1 MRPYRPSFILAL
13 AMYVFTLNAWGGTQN
28 ATITGSVYARSSGV
42 LLAGVTVRLINAG
55 IGFSQTQ
62 VTGSD
67 GTYTFSSVPPGE
79 NYVISVEHSLY
90 SPKVL
95 TDIILQVNEEKLVL
109 PPFRLEPIA
118 PANPNPPEAA
128 QTPAQVPSQV
138 TVPAAAPAPV
148 PAARQS
154 SKAPEVSLD
163 LLSTTQSGVVNSRWV
178 HNLPLLNRDFIDLA
192 LLVPGTYPVEQGSE
206 LDGASL
212 VVNGARANMNNF
224 LLDGADNN
232 DYTINQSLPFQ
243 IVEAMQEFRVQTSTE
258 NAEFGR
264 SGGAQINV
272 VSRSGSNAIHG
283 ELFEFN
289 RNSALSARN
298 FFSSYSGGTFNQYAR
313 EVQISGLGNPLA
325 DPTLAGLYNQ
335 RNPFVN
341 QNQFGGN
348 IGGPL
353 FFKDKLF
360 GFLNWESFRLAN
372 PRPLFEQVPGTVFR
386 SASSCSAGLAALGL
400 TPLGSMCDPTALRL
414 FSLYPSPNVPVTS
427 FTDPAGLLTTSGD
440 GAFNIGQA
448 SNHTASDNLL
458 ERVDLRL
465 SSQTSLSF
473 KHNIQWINQLQAGN
487 VPADSAY
494 PGSGAR
500 VNGRNQNFSFNYVQ
514 LFTPRTANEFRFGW
528 NRFRLTTMAQDAT
541 VDPTALGFK
550 NLNPNVRG
558 LPTITIGGAPVT
570 FASDGSLGARA
581 AAPSNR
587 ADNLF
592 SVADNFSLTHGHHT
606 WKFGGEFRDV
616 RLNVNNEALGRG
628 LIGLFS
634 VPITALFGASDV
646 ASIARVCPQSL
657 PSFSSVFAGP
667 CAQFGNGFERNFST
681 RSAAGFVQDQW
692 HLSRNFT
699 LNVGIRYEVN
709 TAPVE
714 RDNRLVNFYPGLVT
728 SLTASTGTTGG
739 LMRGG
744 SATIYDPFG
753 NVIGTASHAAPRAG
767 YDTDYNGWGPRF
779 GFAWDPWKDGKTV
792 VRGGY
797 ALMFDQQPL
806 QASVNQLLNPPF
818 VQQNLS
824 GLPPFPFAAL
834 SDTFSACATTGVG
847 TGGCLSPSTNPNSL
861 SDWFRFPYS
870 IAAIDPHN
878 KTPYVH
884 QFHFGVERQLGNTAI
899 FQVSYVGAAAHKLAA
914 LGDIS
919 QCPTAEFL
927 ANHGTCVS
935 ANSQAVNPFLF
946 TSILDQENS
955 ANSNYSSLQVLFE
968 TRAFHRLQLRGFYQF
983 GKSIDDASSQQ
994 PQVFLVPP
1002 LISSAIVSQTADNP
1016 ASFATANNISPTLT
1030 LQGNPPV
1037 ITTRPNLP
1045 QQSNNLAGE
1054 RGRSDFDVHH
1064 RAVIDYVYVVPRW
1077 APKIGTGWELA
1088 GITTIQS
1095 GQPFSVYVDS
1105 FGTSLR
1111 PSLSRSVR
1119 INDDNPQGAID
1130 NGTPMNTSGSAF
1142 DLSPTASFQPGALG
1156 RNTFTGP
1163 KLVNFDFAVIKNT
1176 FLSKSERAN
1185 LMFKAEFFNL
1195 FNNVNFRQPYSRGG
1209 LAFFDFG
1216 GSNICGAEIGPCFAQ
1231 DPFFGQILQAFPARQ
1246 IQFALKL
1253 SF

>member
-1 MRPYRPSFILAL
+1 MRPYRPPFILAL
-13 AMYVFTLNAWGGTQN
+13 AMCVFTLNAWAGTQN
-28 ATITGSVYARSSGV
+28 ATVTGSVYARSSGV
-42 LLAGVTVRLINAG
+42 LLAGATVHLINAG

-62 VTGSD
+62 ITGSD
-67 GTYTFSSVPPGE
+67 GAYTFNSVPPGE

-90 SPKVL
+90 SPAVL
-95 TDIILQVNEEKLVL
+95 TDIVLQVNEEKLVL
-109 PPFRLEPIA
+109 PPFRLEA
-118 PANPNPPEAA
+118 PAPANPPEAA
-128 QTPAQVPSQV
+128 QTPTQVPSQA
-138 TVPAAAPAPV
+138 TAPAPV
-148 PAARQS
+148 PAPVPATRQS
-154 SKAPEVSLD
+154 SKAPSVSLD
-163 LLSTTQSGVVNSRWV
+163 LLSTTQSGVVDSRWV

-206 LDGASL
+206 LEGASL

-243 IVEAMQEFRVQTSTE
+243 IVEAMQEFRVQASTE

-298 FFSSYSGGTFNQYAR
+298 FFSAYSGGGFNQFAR
-313 EVQISGLGNPLA
+313 EIQILGGGNPLA

-353 FFKDKLF
+353 FMKDKLF

-386 SASSCSAGLAALGL
+386 SASACQAAIGA
-400 TPLGSMCDPTALRL
+400 TCDPTALTL
-414 FSLYPSPNVPVTS
+414 FNLYPSPNVPVTPFS
-427 FTDPAGLLTTSGD
+427 DPSGLLTRSGD
-440 GAFNIGQA
+440 GAFNIAQT
-448 SNHTASDNLL
+448 SNRTASDNFL
-458 ERVDLRL
+458 ERVDFRV
-465 SSQTSLSF
+465 SSRTSLSF

-487 VPADSAY
+487 VPAGPTY
-494 PGSGAR
+494 PGSGTR
-500 VNGRNQNFSFNYVQ
+500 VNGRNQNVSFNYIQ
-514 LFTPRTANEFRFGW
+514 QFTPRTSNEFRFGW
-528 NRFRLTTMAQDAT
+528 NRFRLTTSAQDAS
-541 VDPTALGFK
+541 VDLAALGFQ
-550 NLNPNVRG
+550 NLNPNIAG
-558 LPTITIGGAPVT
+558 LPTITIGGAPAT
-570 FASDGSLGARA
+570 FALDSSLGAGA

-592 SVADNFSLTHGHHT
+592 SVADNFSLTRGRHT

-616 RLNVNNEALGRG
+616 RLNVNNQALGRG

-634 VPITALFGASDV
+634 VPITALFGTSDV

-692 HLSRNFT
+692 RLTRNFT
-699 LNVGIRYEVN
+699 LNYGIRYEVN

-728 SLTASTGTTGG
+728 ALTPLTGTTGG

-744 SATIYDPFG
+744 SATIYDPLG
-753 NVIGTASHAAPRAG
+753 NVIGTAPHAAPRAG

-824 GLPPFPFAAL
+824 GLPPLPFAAL
-834 SDTFSACATTGVG
+834 SDTFSACAPFLTVG
-847 TGGCLSPSTNPNSL
+847 TGGCLSPSPNQFSG

-870 IAAIDPHN
+870 IAAIDPRN

-884 QFHFGVERQLGNTAI
+884 QFHLGVQRQLGNTAI

-914 LGDIS
+914 LGNIS
-919 QCPTAEFL
+919 KCPIATFL
-927 ANHGTCVS
+927 ANGDTCLS
-935 ANSQAVNPFLF
+935 KNFEQTNDPFFF
-946 TSILDQENS
+946 TSILEQENA
-955 ANSNYSSLQVLFE
+955 ANSNYSSLQVLLE
-968 TRAFHRLQLRGFYQF
+968 LRTFHRLQLRGFYQF
-983 GKSIDDASSQQ
+983 AKSIDDASSQQ
-994 PQVFLVPP
+994 PQIFLVPP
-1002 LISSAIVSQTADNP
+1002 LISSVVVSQTFDSP
-1016 ASFATANNISPTLT
+1016 GSFATANNISPTLT
-1030 LQGNPPV
+1030 LQGNLPV

-1045 QQSNNLAGE
+1045 QESNNLAGE
-1054 RGRSDFDVHH
+1054 RARSDFDVHH
-1064 RAVIDYVYVVPRW
+1064 RAVIEYMYVVPRW
-1077 APKIGTGWELA
+1077 APKIGTGWELT
-1088 GITTIQS
+1088 GITTVQS
-1095 GQPFSVYVDS
+1095 GQPFTVYVDS

-1111 PSLSRSVR
+1111 PSLSSPVH
-1119 INDDNPQGAID
+1119 INDDNPQAAID
-1130 NGTPMNTSGSAF
+1130 NGTPMNTPGSAF
-1142 DLSPTASFQPGALG
+1142 NLKPTASFQPGALG

-1185 LMFKAEFFNL
+1185 LTFKAEFFNL
-1195 FNNVNFRQPYSRGG
+1195 FNNVNFRQPYSKGG
-1209 LAFFDFG
+1209 LAFFDFA
-1216 GSNICGAEIGPCFAQ
+1216 GSICPQPGACFLR

>member
-1 MRPYRPSFILAL
+1 MRPYRPPFILAL
-13 AMYVFTLNAWGGTQN
+13 TLCVFSLNARAGTQN
-28 ATITGSVYARSSGV
+28 ATITGSVYAGSSGA
-42 LLAGVTVRLINAG
+42 LLAGATVRLINAG
-55 IGFSQTQ
+55 TGFSQTQ
-62 VTGSD
+62 ITGSD
-67 GTYTFSSVPPGE
+67 GTYTFNSVPPAE
-79 NYVISVEHSLY
+79 NYLISVEHS
-90 SPKVL
+90 SFAPAVL
-95 TDIILQVNEEKLVL
+95 TDIVLHVDEEKLLL
-109 PPFRLEPIA
+109 PPFLLKTTA
-118 PANPNPPEAA
+118 PANPPAA
-128 QTPAQVPSQV
+128 ETPTQAPSQPTAQVP
-138 TVPAAAPAPV
+138 VPPTRQASRAP
-148 PAARQS
+148 S
-154 SKAPEVSLD
+154 VSLD
-163 LLSTTQSGVVNSRWV
+163 LLSTTQSGVVDSRWV
-178 HNLPLLNRDFIDLA
+178 HDLPLVNRDFIDLA

-206 LDGASL
+206 LEGASL
-212 VVNGARANMNNF
+212 VVNGARANMNDF

-243 IVEAMQEFRVQTSTE
+243 IVEAMQEFRVQASAE

-298 FFSSYSGGTFNQYAR
+298 FFSAYSGGTFNQFAR
-313 EVQISGLGNPLA
+313 EVQILGFGNPLT

-353 FFKDKLF
+353 FMKDKLF

-372 PRPLFEQVPGTVFR
+372 PRPLFEEVPGTVFR
-386 SASSCSAGLAALGL
+386 SASACQAALGL
-400 TPLGSMCDPTALRL
+400 TCDPTALGL
-414 FSLYPSPNVPVTS
+414 FNLYPSPNVPLTP
-427 FTDPAGLLTTSGD
+427 FTNPASLRPSGD

-448 SNHTASDNLL
+448 SNHTSSDNLL
-458 ERVDLRL
+458 ERVDFRL
-465 SSQTSLSF
+465 SSRTSLSF

-487 VPADSAY
+487 VPADPAY
-494 PGSGAR
+494 PGSGTR
-500 VNGRNQNFSFNYVQ
+500 LNGRNQNFSFNYVQ
-514 LFTPRTANEFRFGW
+514 QFTPRTTNEFRFGW
-528 NRFRLTTMAQDAT
+528 NRFRLTSTAQDAT
-541 VDPTALGFK
+541 VDLTALGFK
-550 NLNPNVRG
+550 NMNPGVTG
-558 LPTITIGGAPVT
+558 LPSITIGGASG
-570 FASDGSLGARA
+570 ASATLAPDSSLGAGSA
-581 AAPSNR
+581 TPTNR
-587 ADNLF
+587 ADNVF
-592 SVADNFSLTHGHHT
+592 SVADSFGLTRGRHT
-606 WKFGGEFRDV
+606 LKFGGEFRDI
-616 RLNVNNEALGRG
+616 RLNVNNDALGRG
-628 LIGLFS
+628 VIALFS
-634 VPITALFGASDV
+634 VPITAQFGASDV

-667 CAQFGNGFERNFST
+667 CAQFGDGFERNFST

-692 HLSRNFT
+692 HLFRNFT
-699 LNVGIRYEVN
+699 LNFGIRYEVN

-744 SATIYDPFG
+744 SATIYDAFG
-753 NVIGTASHAAPRAG
+753 NVIGMASHAAPRAG

-824 GLPPFPFAAL
+824 GLPPFPFAGL
-834 SDTFSACATTGVG
+834 SDTFSACVPAGVG
-847 TGGCLSPSTNPNSL
+847 TGGCLSPSTNPLSG

-878 KTPYVH
+878 RTPYVH
-884 QFHFGVERQLGNTAI
+884 QFHLGVERQLGNTAI
-899 FQVSYVGAAAHKLAA
+899 FQVSYVGSAAHKLAA
-914 LGDIS
+914 LGNIS
-919 QCPTAEFL
+919 QCPTAAFL
-927 ANHGTCVS
+927 ANPATCVS
-935 ANSQAVNPFLF
+935 ANSQTVNPFLF
-946 TSILDQENS
+946 TSILDQENA
-955 ANSNYSSLQVLFE
+955 ANSNYSSLQVLLE
-968 TRAFHRLQLRGFYQF
+968 MRAFHRLQLRGFYQF
-983 GKSIDDASSQQ
+983 AKSIDDASSQQ
-994 PQVFLVPP
+994 PQVFLFPP
-1002 LISSAIVSQTADNP
+1002 LISSFIVAETGDNP
-1016 ASFATANNISPTLT
+1016 GSFATANNISPTLT
-1030 LQGNPPV
+1030 LQGNLPI

-1054 RGRSDFDVHH
+1054 RARSDFDVHH
-1064 RAVIDYVYVVPRW
+1064 RAVIEYLYAVPRW

-1088 GITTIQS
+1088 GITTVQS
-1095 GQPFSVYVDS
+1095 GQPFSVYIDS
-1105 FGTSLR
+1105 LGTSLR
-1111 PSLSRSVR
+1111 PSLFGPVR

-1130 NGTPMNTSGSAF
+1130 NGTPMNTPGSAF
-1142 DLSPTASFQPGALG
+1142 NLTPTASLQPGALG

-1163 KLVNFDFAVIKNT
+1163 KLVNFDFAIIKNT

-1185 LMFKAEFFNL
+1185 LTFKAEFFNL

-1209 LAFFDFG
+1209 LVFFDFAGDCG
-1216 GSNICGAEIGPCFAQ
+1216 GKASVPAGCFAP

>member
-1 MRPYRPSFILAL
+1 MKPYRPPFILAL
-13 AMYVFTLNAWGGTQN
+13 TLCVFGLNAWAGTQN
-28 ATITGSVYARSSGV
+28 ATVKGSVYASGV
-42 LLAGVTVRLINAG
+42 GLAGATVHLINAG

-62 VTGSD
+62 ITGSD
-67 GTYTFSSVPPGE
+67 GTYTFNSVPPAE
-79 NYVISVEHSLY
+79 NYLISVEHGGFV
-90 SPKVL
+90 PRVL
-95 TDIILQVNEEKLVL
+95 TDIVIHVYDDKDVI
-109 PPFRLEPIA
+109 PPFLLEAIA
-118 PANPNPPEAA
+118 PANSSPEAP
-128 QTPAQVPSQV
+128 QTPTQVPSQ
-138 TVPAAAPAPV
+138 PKPQAPV
-148 PAARQS
+148 PATRQA
-154 SKAPEVSLD
+154 SKAPSVSLD
-163 LLSTTQSGVVNSRWV
+163 LLSTTQSGVVDSRWV
-178 HNLPLLNRDFIDLA
+178 HNLPLVNRDFIDLA

-206 LDGASL
+206 LEGASL
-212 VVNGARANMNNF
+212 VVNGARSNMNNF

-243 IVEAMQEFRVQTSTE
+243 IVEAMQEFRVQASTE

-298 FFSSYSGGTFNQYAR
+298 FFSAYSGGTFNQYAR
-313 EVQISGLGNPLA
+313 EVQILGFGNPLT

-353 FFKDKLF
+353 FMKDKLF

-372 PRPLFEQVPGTVFR
+372 PRPLFEEVPGTVFR
-386 SASSCSAGLAALGL
+386 SASACQAALGV
-400 TPLGSMCDPTALRL
+400 TCDPTALGL
-414 FSLYPSPNVPVTS
+414 FNLYPSPNVPVTP
-427 FTDPAGLLTTSGD
+427 FTDPAGLLTPSGD
-440 GAFNIGQA
+440 GAFNIAQT
-448 SNHTASDNLL
+448 SNRTASDNLL
-458 ERVDLRL
+458 ERVDFRL
-465 SSQTSLSF
+465 SSRTSLSF

-487 VPADSAY
+487 VPADTAY
-494 PGSGAR
+494 PGSGTR
-500 VNGRNQNFSFNYVQ
+500 VNGRNQNVSFNYVQ
-514 LFTPRTANEFRFGW
+514 QFTPRTANEFRFGW
-528 NRFRLTTMAQDAT
+528 NRFRLTTTAQDAS
-541 VDPTALGFK
+541 VDLAALGFQ
-550 NLNPNVRG
+550 NLNPNVKG
-558 LPTITIGGAPVT
+558 LPSITIGGASG
-570 FASDGSLGARA
+570 ASATLAPDSSLGAGSA
-581 AAPSNR
+581 TPTNR
-587 ADNLF
+587 ADNVF
-592 SVADNFSLTHGHHT
+592 SVADNFSLTRGRHT
-606 WKFGGEFRDV
+606 LKVGGEFRDI

-628 LIGLFS
+628 VIALFS
-634 VPITALFGASDV
+634 VPITAQFGASNV
-646 ASIARVCPQSL
+646 ASIARVCPQNL
-657 PSFSSVFAGP
+657 PSFSSVFAAP
-667 CAQFGNGFERNFST
+667 CTQFGNGFERNFST

-692 HLSRNFT
+692 RLSRNFT
-699 LNVGIRYEVN
+699 LNFGIRYEVN

-714 RDNRLVNFYPGLVT
+714 RANRLVNFYPGLVT
-728 SLTASTGTTGG
+728 SLTPLTGTTGG

-744 SATIYDPFG
+744 SATVYDPLG
-753 NVIGTASHAAPRAG
+753 NVIGTAPHAAPRAG

-824 GLPPFPFAAL
+824 AFTPFPFAAL
-834 SDTFSACATTGVG
+834 SDNFSACASFFTVG
-847 TGGCLSPSTNPNSL
+847 TGGCLSSSTNPLSG

-884 QFHFGVERQLGNTAI
+884 QFHLGVERQLGNTAI
-899 FQVSYVGAAAHKLAA
+899 FQVSYVGSAGHKLAA
-914 LGDIS
+914 LGNIS
-919 QCPTAEFL
+919 QCPTAAFL
-927 ANHGTCVS
+927 ADSS
-935 ANSQAVNPFLF
+935 ACFSGNSLGLNTTLNPFVF
-946 TSILDQENS
+946 TSILEQENA
-955 ANSNYSSLQVLFE
+955 ANSNYSSLQVLLE

-983 GKSIDDASSQQ
+983 AKSIDNSSSQQ
-994 PQVFLVPP
+994 PQVFLIPP
-1002 LISSAIVSQTADNP
+1002 LISSAVVSQTFDNP
-1016 ASFATANNISPTLT
+1016 GSFATANNISPTLT
-1030 LQGNPPV
+1030 LEGNLPV

-1045 QQSNNLAGE
+1045 QESNNLAGE
-1054 RGRSDFDVHH
+1054 RARSDFDVHH
-1064 RAVIDYVYVVPRW
+1064 RAVIEYIYAVPRW
-1077 APKIGTGWELA
+1077 APKIGAGWELA
-1088 GITTIQS
+1088 GITTVQS

-1105 FGTSLR
+1105 LGTSLR
-1111 PSLSRSVR
+1111 PSLSGPVR
-1119 INDDNPQGAID
+1119 INDDNPQAAID
-1130 NGTPMNTSGSAF
+1130 NGTPMNTPGSAF
-1142 DLSPTASFQPGALG
+1142 NLKPTASLQPGALG
-1156 RNTFTGP
+1156 RNTFIGP

-1195 FNNVNFRQPYSRGG
+1195 FNNVNFRQPYSKGG
-1209 LAFFDFG
+1209 LVFFDFAG
-1216 GSNICGAEIGPCFAQ
+1216 NFNCGAQRGQPAPCFAR